1 MIKAPGQIV
10 DSLTH
15 ITPDGRWFSTTA
27 DASEKTLL
35 SQMDEN
41 GIEKSVVVGLA
52 GYISNQF
59 VLSACQRHSD
69 RLLPVASFNPVQ
81 YAEAKTVAMEARKQ
95 LDGQGFVGLK
105 LHPRLNQYDPLDP
118 RALSLLDEIAAWE
131 TPLPIWLCTYFYY
144 QGATLRRPAV
154 DAIFELVSRHPTI
167 PFILAH
173 AGGPDILRL
182 AHVVRHCP
190 NAFLDLSFTLS
201 RYLGSSV
208 ETDIRYLIGTF
219 EKRLIFG
226 SDFPEISQGQALNDL
241 RGLAVN
247 IKPGALER
255 VLGIN
260 LLEILGQV
268 AGESVKK

>member
-1 MIKAPGQIV
+1 MIKTTGQIV

-15 ITPDGRWFSTTA
+15 ITPDGCWFSTTA
-27 DASEKTLL
+27 DASEKMLL

-41 GIEKSVVVGLA
+41 RIEKSVVVGLA
-52 GYISNQF
+52 GHISNQF

-69 RLLPVASFNPVQ
+69 RLLPVASFNPIQ
-81 YAEAKTVAMEARKQ
+81 YAETKTVAKEARKQ
-95 LDGQGFVGLK
+95 LDRQGFIGLK

-118 RALSLLDEIAAWE
+118 HVLSLLDEIAGWK

-144 QGATLRRPAV
+144 QGAALRKPAV
-154 DAIFELVSRHPTI
+154 DTIFELVSRYPTI
-167 PFILAH
+167 PFMLAH

-182 AHVVRHCP
+182 AYVVRHCP

-208 ETDIRYLIGTF
+208 ETDIRYLINTF

-226 SDFPEISQGQALNDL
+226 SDFPEISQGQALTDF
-241 RGLAVN
+241 RGLAGN
-247 IKPGALER
+247 TKPGALER

-260 LLEILGQV
+260 LLEILEQV
-268 AGESVKK
+268 AAGSVKI